1 MVGPGAPNERSP
13 AARSGDGVSEC
24 FFFKAG
30 LGDVELENIE
40 HALLVAKAA

>member
-1 MVGPGAPNERSP
+1 MVGPGALNDEGP
-13 AARSGDGVSEC
+13 RSGDGVSEC